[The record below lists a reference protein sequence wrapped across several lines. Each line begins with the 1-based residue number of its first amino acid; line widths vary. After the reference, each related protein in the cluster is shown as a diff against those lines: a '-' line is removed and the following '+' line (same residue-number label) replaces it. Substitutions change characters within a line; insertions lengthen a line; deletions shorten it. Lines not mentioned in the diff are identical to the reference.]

1 MSLASFPAQ
10 PSSGQCTV
18 AFASASALVLDALT
32 PSEQRE
38 YHRLPRENQ
47 ARLHDWLA
55 GRCAGKRAVA
65 ARFGLPVERIQ
76 LVSRTGA
83 GPRCMVLDGD
93 CWTHLPVSISIAHC
107 DGVAIAAAADSP
119 TRVGVDI
126 ERVGEIAPEHR
137 RYFLAP
143 SEHCADPSLA
153 WVLKEAAWK
162 ALGLGPAVPFTA
174 VQLSFDRESHA
185 LQGVRVDHTW
195 ITARA
200 DVVRLSH
207 PRPLLAAVLEI
218 GDIGEIN
225 GNSKELS

>member
-1 MSLASFPAQ
+1 MPLATFPAL
-10 PSSGQCTV
+10 SSSARCTV

-32 PSEQRE
+32 PSERRE
-38 YHRLPRENQ
+38 YDRLPRENE

-65 ARFGLPVERIQ
+65 ARCGVPVERLQ

-83 GPRCMVLDGD
+83 GPRCMVLDGE

-107 DGVAIAAAADSP
+107 DGVAIAAATDGS

-126 ERVGEIAPEHR
+126 ERVGEIAPEYL
-137 RYFLAP
+137 RYFLTP
-143 SEHCADPSLA
+143 SERCADPSLA

-162 ALGLGPAVPFTA
+162 ALGLGTDVPFTA
-174 VQLSFDRESHA
+174 VQLSFDRESDA
-185 LQGVRVDHTW
+185 LQGVRVDNAW
-195 ITARA
+195 LTARA
-200 DVVRLSH
+200 DVVRFSH

-225 GNSKELS
+225 RNKQELS

>member
-1 MSLASFPAQ
+1 MSPAAFPAQ
-10 PSSGQCTV
+10 PSSAPCTV

-38 YHRLPRENQ
+38 YDRLPRENE
-47 ARLHDWLA
+47 ARLHDWIA

-65 ARFGLPVERIQ
+65 ARFDVPVERLQ

-83 GPRCMVLDGD
+83 APRCMVLDGEG
-93 CWTHLPVSISIAHC
+93 WTHLPVSISIAHC
-107 DGVAIAAAADSP
+107 DGVAIAAAADSSM
-119 TRVGVDI
+119 RVGVDI
-126 ERVGEIAPEHR
+126 ERVGEIAPEHL
-137 RYFLAP
+137 RYFLTR
-143 SEHCADPSLA
+143 SEGCADPSLA

-174 VQLSFDRESHA
+174 VQLSFDRESDA
-185 LQGVRVDHTW
+185 LQGVRVDNTW
-195 ITARA
+195 ITAHA

-225 GNSKELS
+225 RNKQDHS

>member
-1 MSLASFPAQ
+1 MPLATFPAL
-10 PSSGQCTV
+10 SSSARCTV

-32 PSEQRE
+32 PSERRE
-38 YHRLPRENQ
+38 YDRLPRENE

-65 ARFGLPVERIQ
+65 ARCGVPVERLQ

-83 GPRCMVLDGD
+83 GPRCMVLDGE

-107 DGVAIAAAADSP
+107 DGVAIAAATDGS

-126 ERVGEIAPEHR
+126 ERVGEIAPEYL
-137 RYFLAP
+137 RYFLTP
-143 SEHCADPSLA
+143 SERCADPSLA

-162 ALGLGPAVPFTA
+162 ALGLGTDVPFTA
-174 VQLSFDRESHA
+174 VQLSFDRESDA
-185 LQGVRVDHTW
+185 LQGVRVDNAW
-195 ITARA
+195 LTARA
-200 DVVRLSH
+200 DVVRFSH

-218 GDIGEIN
+218 GDVGAIGRN
-225 GNSKELS
+225 KQELS

>member
-1 MSLASFPAQ
+1 MSPAAFPAQ
-10 PSSGQCTV
+10 PSSAPCTV

-32 PSEQRE
+32 PSERRE
-38 YHRLPRENQ
+38 YDRLPRENE

-65 ARFGLPVERIQ
+65 ARFDVPVERLQ

-83 GPRCMVLDGD
+83 APRCMVLDGE
-93 CWTHLPVSISIAHC
+93 CWTHVPVSISISHC
-107 DGVAIAAAADSP
+107 DGVAIAAAAESS

-126 ERVGEIAPEHR
+126 ERLGQIAPEHL
-137 RYFLAP
+137 RYFLTP
-143 SEHCADPSLA
+143 SERCADPSLA

-162 ALGLGPAVPFTA
+162 ALGLGPTVPFTA
-174 VQLSFDRESHA
+174 VQLSFDRESDA
-185 LQGVRVDHTW
+185 LQGVWLDNTW

-200 DVVRLSH
+200 DVVRFSH

-225 GNSKELS
+225 GNKKELS

>member
-1 MSLASFPAQ
+1 MSLATFPAQ
-10 PSSGQCTV
+10 PSSAQCTV
-18 AFASASALVLDALT
+18 AFASASTLVLDALT
-32 PSEQRE
+32 ASERRE
-38 YHRLPRENQ
+38 YDRLPGENE

-65 ARFGLPVERIQ
+65 ARFGVPVERLQ

-83 GPRCMVLDGD
+83 GPRCMVLDGE

-107 DGVAIAAAADSP
+107 DGVAIAAAADSS

-126 ERVGEIAPEHR
+126 ERVGEIAPEHH
-137 RYFLAP
+137 RYFLTP
-143 SEHCADPSLA
+143 SESCADPSLA

-174 VQLSFDRESHA
+174 MQLSFDRESDA
-185 LQGVRVDHTW
+185 LQGVRVDNTW

-200 DVVRLSH
+200 DVVRFSH
-207 PRPLLAAVLEI
+207 PRPLLAAALEI

-225 GNSKELS
+225 GNKKELS